1 MCCDV
6 VSFGV
11 SLLMRCVRVKQ
22 DCKMKT
28 FILAVEAVA
37 LGVAMNV
44 LYIPLDERFTTR
56 DAFLNLAAVT
66 PYNVSTPDTSIISLQ
81 RQPANLPAMDAWI
94 NANMPAADASIM
106 SLELFLYGGL
116 INSRCSNDTTASII
130 QRVDQLIGYAT
141 QYPQQS
147 MLLGTV
153 VMRIPAY
160 NTDPPTEDPWY
171 WQYYGLDLFTY
182 SFYLSKYNHTHNASD
197 LATAEAA
204 AAQVPASI
212 LNEFVWRRH
221 RNFNVTSYLL
231 QRYAQSV
238 AAGRP
243 LFHSLYIT
251 LDDNAEYGF
260 NIDESVAFKQMVQTL
275 GLSNYV
281 KIYPGADEV
290 GLTMLARL
298 AADSVQSADAY
309 AASGNTIDPVL
320 LVQAGDRVGTQPT
333 LQLVF
338 RKADNASLNLIPN
351 YEGQPM
357 IQTLMDHVT
366 ASGAVG
372 SMSADEI
379 DALLSGPTTRPW
391 RDVSRSAPWPIH
403 SGKGQQVQSSIDRPT
418 AVLLMDNFGT
428 DEFPQIEA
436 PNQPPPGPPGSGRN
450 PADYGMFTPYFCGSA
465 AAQTNVVSFAS
476 NRYSNG
482 ADSVLVTYMVQ
493 KASDATCTAPAP
505 TSNGRGLGL
514 DRAAFSGWN
523 TDGNSVGTAVANLV
537 LLHYFADFG
546 PYATGA
552 RETISR
558 LAAWTA
564 ARRASRPSHV
574 ASGSTTLTTVQRQLQ
589 SVPCTG
595 SCANGYF
602 NILRIV
608 EDNYWQASLRQ
619 TLSGYISLV
628 DGETTGTLALDLDFY
643 QRYSLKV
650 LSSRSRDLSA
660 AFGGLPWNITSM
672 YYPWNRTFEIG
683 LIASGGQ

>member
-1 MCCDV
+1 MTHLLTSG
-6 VSFGV
+6 SFVETSAGMRT
-11 SLLMRCVRVKQ
+11 LLAGI
-22 DCKMKT
+22 
-28 FILAVEAVA
+28 FSPAV
-37 LGVAMNV
+37 LAMNI

-66 PYNVSTPDTSIISLQ
+66 PYNVSTPDTGIISLQ

-94 NANMPAADASIM
+94 SSNMPDADASIM

-116 INSRCSNDTTASII
+116 IHSRCSNDTTASII
-130 QRVDQLIGYAT
+130 QRVDQLVGYAT
-141 QYPQQS
+141 QYPQQV

-160 NTDPPTEDPWY
+160 NTDPATEDPWY

-182 SFYLSKYNHTHNASD
+182 SFYLSKYNHTHNTSD

-212 LNEFVWRRH
+212 LQEFVWRRK

-238 AAGRP
+238 AAGAP

-260 NIDESVAFKQMVQTL
+260 NIDESIAFKTMVQQL
-275 GLSNYV
+275 GLTNYV

-298 AADSVQSADAY
+298 AADSTQSADAY
-309 AASGNTIDPVL
+309 AASGFTSEPVMLRGGL
-320 LVQAGDRVGTQPT
+320 LTPPT

-338 RKADNASLNLIPN
+338 RKGDNASLNLIPN

-357 IQTLMDHVT
+357 IQTLMDHVV
-366 ASGAVG
+366 ASGTVG
-372 SMSADEI
+372 SMTREASE
-379 DALLSGPTTRPW
+379 ALLEGPVRPW
-391 RDVSRSAPWPIH
+391 RMDSHAWPLH
-403 SGKGQQVQSSIDRPT
+403 RQGEEEPQSMANRPT
-418 AVLLMDNFGT
+418 AVLLMNNFGT
-428 DEFPQIEA
+428 DEYPQIEA
-436 PNQPPPGPPGSGRN
+436 PDQPPPGPPGSGRN
-450 PADYGMFTPYFCGSA
+450 PADYAVFTPYLCGSQN
-465 AAQTNVVSFAS
+465 AQTSVVSFAS

-493 KASDATCTAPAP
+493 KASDSACVAPSP
-505 TSNGRGLGL
+505 TSNGAGLGL
-514 DRAAFSGWN
+514 DRTAFSGWN

-546 PYATGA
+546 PF
-552 RETISR
+552 
-558 LAAWTA
+558 A
-564 ARRASRPSHV
+564 ARAKDTAVALASWSRARRVKQKQRVLSSSCS
-574 ASGSTTLTTVQRQLQ
+574 ASSAQRQLQ
-589 SVPCTG
+589 SVPCRG

-619 TLSGYISLV
+619 TLSSYISLV

-660 AFGGLPWNITSM
+660 AFGGLPWNITTM

-683 LIASGGQ
+683 LKA